1 MAFHEAWASY
11 FESLYSPNLDKYD
24 NHHFEKINREILE
37 ILQSP
42 LNVDDILFFTPP
54 EIQSLVRSLSR
65 KKASGPD
72 SLSMEHLINAPKKV
86 FEVLAILFNGIL
98 RLHYVPSS
106 FTCSLIIPL
115 FKGGGKDPTLP
126 NNYRGI
132 SLSSNLSKVFE
143 RLLLPHFQSRL
154 LSLVHPL
161 QGGFRPGYSTSH
173 TSFVLHEAIAECKYQ
188 KKPVYLALL
197 DVQKAFDSVW
207 HNGLFYKLFQFG
219 IRGDL
224 WYVLYNWYNGLSSSI
239 LWNNRI
245 SRKFAVAQGV
255 RQGAVLSPI
264 LYAVFTSDL
273 LSTLESSSLG
283 VQIGHIYVG
292 APTYA
297 DDMSL
302 IATSPWALQAM
313 LNIVFEYSYKW
324 RYSINSS
331 KSQILILNLKVH
343 FYPHFQWQLDG
354 HTIPIVESA
363 KHLGIII
370 SSSPSTIKRTTNSIT
385 ASRSAFYA
393 LTAIGARHTCINPC
407 TSIHLYK
414 SLCLPILSYGLDI
427 WCPSTTELT
436 MLERSQLKILRTILG
451 LPSHVPS
458 KGIHFLSG
466 TIPMQLI
473 HMSKQ
478 LSFIRNTLALPESAT
493 PRLLLLHRAT
503 SQHCPLTS
511 IIHSYNSTLEALS
524 LPSIMELALDLPPKM
539 AWKALS
545 KTMVFESLRD
555 SILTSPSSSLV
566 HIAQLPLPRYGR
578 PAQVLHAFRVNLTL
592 ARLSHLRV
600 RLLLRATTLA
610 THTSCFSPKEGRD
623 RSPVCSLCSL
633 NQPEDV
639 EPVA

>member
-1 MAFHEAWASY
+1 M
-11 FESLYSPNLDKYD
+11 
-24 NHHFEKINREILE
+24 E

-54 EIQSLVRSLSR
+54 EIQSLVRSLPR

-72 SLSMEHLINAPKKV
+72 SLSMEHLINAPKKA

-255 RQGAVLSPI
+255 HQGAVLSPI

-414 SLCLPILSYGLDI
+414 SL
-427 WCPSTTELT
+427 
-436 MLERSQLKILRTILG
+436 
-451 LPSHVPS
+451 
-458 KGIHFLSG
+458 
-466 TIPMQLI
+466 
-473 HMSKQ
+473 
-478 LSFIRNTLALPESAT
+478 
-493 PRLLLLHRAT
+493 
-503 SQHCPLTS
+503 
-511 IIHSYNSTLEALS
+511 
-524 LPSIMELALDLPPKM
+524 
-539 AWKALS
+539 
-545 KTMVFESLRD
+545 
-555 SILTSPSSSLV
+555 SPY
-566 HIAQLPLPRYGR
+566 P
-578 PAQVLHAFRVNLTL
+578 F
-592 ARLSHLRV
+592 
-600 RLLLRATTLA
+600 LRA
-610 THTSCFSPKEGRD
+610 
-623 RSPVCSLCSL
+623 
-633 NQPEDV
+633 
-639 EPVA
+639 